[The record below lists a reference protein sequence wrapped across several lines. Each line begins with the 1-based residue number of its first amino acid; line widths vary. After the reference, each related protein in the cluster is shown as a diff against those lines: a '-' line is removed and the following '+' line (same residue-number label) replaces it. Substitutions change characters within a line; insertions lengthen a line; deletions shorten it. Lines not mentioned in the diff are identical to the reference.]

1 MPKTNK
7 GLVEYCKA
15 QLGKPYWYG
24 TFGNTAS
31 ASLYQAKKKQYPAYY
46 TAEDFSTQYG
56 QRVHDCVGLI
66 KGYLWSETP
75 TSTPKYNSAQDVSA
89 NGMRG
94 KCKVSG
100 DINTMPEIIGLLV
113 FMQGHVGVYIGNGE
127 VIEARG
133 HAYGVVKTRLK
144 DRPWK
149 WWGECPYIEYEK
161 SQPKLSID
169 EVARQVIEGKW
180 GNGLDR
186 VKRLTDAGY
195 DSDVIQKRVNEMLKQ
210 NTAPTP
216 THKGKKY
223 RLTCDWLWVRNKAS
237 TITGKKVGKLY
248 KGKDFYAECVGGNW
262 YRITEGEYAGKYVCS
277 GKYQKAV

>member
-7 GLVEYCKA
+7 GLIEYCKA

-56 QRVHDCVGLI
+56 QRVHDCVGII
-66 KGYLWSETP
+66 KAYLWCETP
-75 TSTPKYNSAQDVSA
+75 TSTPKYNASQDVSA

-100 DINTMPEIIGLLV
+100 DINTMPEIAGLLV

-161 SQPKLSID
+161 AQPKLSID

-180 GNGLDR
+180 G
-186 VKRLTDAGY
+186 
-195 DSDVIQKRVNEMLKQ
+195 
-210 NTAPTP
+210 
-216 THKGKKY
+216 KGTKY
-223 RLTCDWLWVRNKAS
+223 RLTCDWLWVRDKAS

-248 KGKDFYAECVGGNW
+248 KGKDFYAECVSGNW